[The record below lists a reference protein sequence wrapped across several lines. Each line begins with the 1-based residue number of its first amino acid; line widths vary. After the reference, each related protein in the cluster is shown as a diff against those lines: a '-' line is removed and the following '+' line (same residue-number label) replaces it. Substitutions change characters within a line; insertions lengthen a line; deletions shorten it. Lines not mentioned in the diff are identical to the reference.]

1 MHQVSWKG
9 ETYQGDMPAVEAW
22 VASKVAQL
30 GLTGSAFTSDP
41 PRFTTIADV
50 PAPLVTG
57 TDGGG
62 NGSHRTTADGGTAS
76 ATGAPVDAGANG
88 ASAGRAERAHD
99 ASNGSAAGAPAM
111 RGASAG
117 ATTGITGRA
126 PIVSLAALG
135 ATGDGAEGAPTVTG
149 GEGPE
154 RRFSDWG
161 DGQQIVDQAARAR
174 IEAQHAALRAGGV
187 AVDAGEQL
195 YATGTRMAAGGY
207 ATQDGRKRE
216 HDAQGPIKLAGAAL
230 IGAVE
235 GEGRTDHDMSAADF
249 ARQLTV
255 NGKIAVAGFNLS
267 EQAIRGLVVRLD
279 QRNPQGVGFYSPMAG
294 YVFGLRNRI
303 ADEFAK
309 PEADRNVKGIS
320 EDRAKIAEILRFE
333 CLRAPEV
340 RMRLRTRNAPHDI
353 FAIVSQSYVAAD
365 APTVVPQILAGLPA
379 DAKGSFAYNPAT
391 TRWELRASVWTATPV
406 AEQAVGEAFRG
417 YGTFGSRDDGGGSF
431 TGGGGVELLRC
442 LNAST
447 YTAAGTNT
455 NRRHMG
461 AILADVDKMI
471 VAARKAIDVLC
482 NAWGTNRSA
491 EIALPVPAAPAPRPM
506 TIEQAIPGFWRS
518 LLTAQQG
525 ELARL
530 IPGKTET
537 HVKALSDAYHAERR
551 DPSKL
556 VRADLAQGWTRYIQG
571 QDGEVRRNAEAAI
584 GSWLVS
590 GSAVGYLPAPV
601 TSAGKADT
609 FRRQ

>member
-9 ETYQGDMPAVEAW
+9 ETYQGDMDAVSAW
-22 VASKVAQL
+22 VGAKVAAL
-30 GLTGSAFTSDP
+30 GLVGAAFTADP
-41 PRFTTIADV
+41 PIFTTIPDG
-50 PAPLVTG
+50 PLPLVAG
-57 TDGGG
+57 TDGGS
-62 NGSHRTTADGGTAS
+62 NGPHRTTANGGGAS
-76 ATGAPVDAGANG
+76 AGSNG

-99 ASNGSAAGAPAM
+99 ASNGSAGHAPAVS
-111 RGASAG
+111 RSTLGSAATDAGLAPASA
-117 ATTGITGRA
+117 
-126 PIVSLAALG
+126 G
-135 ATGDGAEGAPTVTG
+135 ATGDGAGDAPRVTG

-154 RRFSDWG
+154 RRFSEFG
-161 DGQQIVDQAARAR
+161 EGGQIVDQAARAR
-174 IEAQHAALRAGGV
+174 IEAQHAALNAGGV
-187 AVDAGEQL
+187 KVDAGEQY

-207 ATQDGRKRE
+207 ATQTARQLE
-216 HDAQGPIKLAGAAL
+216 HDQQGPIAVAGADL
-230 IGAVE
+230 MGYVQR
-235 GEGRTDHDMSAADF
+235 EGRTDHDMSAADF

-255 NGKIAVAGFNLS
+255 TGKIAVAGYNLS

-279 QRNPQGVGFYSPMAG
+279 QRNAQGVGFYSPMAS

-303 ADEFAK
+303 ADEYAK
-309 PEADRNVKGIS
+309 GEADRDTRGIS

-333 CLRAPEV
+333 CMRAPDV
-340 RMRLRTRNAPHDI
+340 KMRLRTRATPHDV

-365 APTVVPQILAGLPA
+365 APAVVPQILAGLPA
-379 DAKGSFAYNPAT
+379 DAKGSFAYNPST

-406 AEQAVGEAFRG
+406 AEQAVGEAFKG

-447 YTAAGTNT
+447 YNAGSKIDR
-455 NRRHMG
+455 RRHSG
-461 AILADVDKMI
+461 SILADINAMVE
-471 VAARKAIDVLC
+471 AARVAIDVLC
-482 NAWGTNRSA
+482 TAWGKNRAA

-530 IPGKTET
+530 IPGKTEA
-537 HVKALSDAYHAERR
+537 HVQGLAAAYHAERR

-556 VRADLAQGWTRYIQG
+556 VRADLAQGWTRYVQQ

-584 GSWLVS
+584 GQWLVS